1 MRLPK
6 NDLLIRAF
14 RKLFRILKAVHA
26 LMVIFLSQ
34 GARAA
39 HHFYRERK
47 AFQANRWAD
56 VRLHLVARLNL
67 LGARRGSRLNRIF
80 EISGCRDVNDLTYES
95 ITEHRSYLTDLF
107 EKFPVGD
114 VLDCYKYFRYFG
126 DFRSANFLRIQALH
140 ASVRQQMTLPHVVP
154 QALNAALEL
163 GKPEVVLEILE
174 KKKIRR
180 RDRQHVKEVKAM
192 AHALLGELS
201 VANKLWCERFQDSD
215 YLFRELINGRSIAV
229 VGPAPTSDEVG
240 SEIDSYDLIVRTNY
254 RIGSNNPV
262 NLYGSRTDISY
273 YNHYRMASDRDEVVT
288 AANALRWTILKSR
301 SDEKKLRG
309 SFPAYVGWTRS
320 AFLPRLIFFN
330 DAAPM
335 SIQTILNDLIRFS
348 PRCIKLFCTNF
359 YNSDKTY
366 NKNYRAVPLQSAAI
380 SESLRI
386 HEAFSGLVFVQNFKR
401 AGLCTSDRLTGEVL
415 GLSREEYAEN
425 INALYSEFTLP
436 VL

>member
-1 MRLPK
+1 M
-6 NDLLIRAF
+6 
-14 RKLFRILKAVHA
+14 
-26 LMVIFLSQ
+26 FLSH
-34 GARAA
+34 GARIAY
-39 HHFYRERK
+39 HFYRERK
-47 AFQANRWAD
+47 AFQRNRWAD
-56 VRLHLVARLNL
+56 VGLHLVARLNL

-80 EISGCRDVNDLTYES
+80 EISGCRDVRDLTYES

-114 VLDCYKYFRYFG
+114 ILDCYQYFRYFG
-126 DFRSANFLRIQALH
+126 DFRIANFLRIQALN
-140 ASVRQQMTLPHVVP
+140 ASLRQQMTLPHVVP
-154 QALNAALEL
+154 QGLNAALEL
-163 GKPEVVLEILE
+163 GKPEVVLEMLE

-201 VANKLWCERFQDSD
+201 AANQLWCERFQDSD

-229 VGPAPTSDEVG
+229 VGPAPPSDEVG

-262 NLYGSRTDISY
+262 NLYGGRTDISY
-273 YNHYRMASDRDEVVT
+273 YNHYRMSSHRDEVVT
-288 AANALRWTILKSR
+288 VANALRWTILKSQG
-301 SDEKKLRG
+301 DEEKLRG
-309 SFPAYVGWTRS
+309 SFPDYGGGTRS
-320 AFLPRLIFFN
+320 AFLPHLIFFN

-335 SIQTILNDLIRFS
+335 AIQTILNDLIRFS

-366 NKNYRAVPLQSAAI
+366 NKDYRPVPLQSGVI

-386 HEAFSGLVFVQNFKR
+386 HEPFSGFVFVQNLKR
-401 AGLCTSDRLTGEVL
+401 AGLCTTDRHTAEVL

-425 INALYSEFTLP
+425 INAIYGEFTLP